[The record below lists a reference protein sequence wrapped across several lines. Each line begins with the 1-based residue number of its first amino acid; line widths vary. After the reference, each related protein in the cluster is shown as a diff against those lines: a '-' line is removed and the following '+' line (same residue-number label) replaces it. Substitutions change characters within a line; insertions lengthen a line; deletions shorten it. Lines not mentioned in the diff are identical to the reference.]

1 MSVKDTPF
9 FEHLDTNYAPTEEE
23 LPALRN
29 IIQGNEEILTDLDAQ
44 IRALT
49 DVRNAR
55 ADFVQRHFA
64 LLSPLKRLTD
74 DVLSTLFLALLDHPD
89 NRHAKTSNTHPAVVL
104 SHVCRRWRQ
113 LALDTASLWTTL
125 RIYPPVLPQVYP
137 YGARSANP
145 HMAAHS
151 PLVELTR
158 RWEKEVEKILTMTR
172 VWLERSKECTLTID
186 LLATDVTS
194 QERILSTLTIDLH
207 APNVAPQFHTHHL
220 TAVEDMSPKADTS
233 GLTALI
239 EAICDASRRWKVATL
254 RLSTTRFTS
263 IDSPFRRIFTL
274 AEDDVPLLQ
283 DLTFSVDASFGIHP
297 EEESL
302 IPPHRETGMLG
313 GRSLHSVSLGTICVD
328 INTLPI
334 RWEQLTDI
342 QFNGYIHAYTPDVF
356 PGGTGH
362 GLSFDCTQALNL
374 LRLCPRLVNCD
385 LSLVPYS
392 RPLESFGTVS
402 LPHLK
407 SLTLRYSVPGM
418 KFISCLQA
426 PSLRKLVL
434 PNFLDTGIP
443 NEHAAESP
451 ESSLI
456 AWLEAYG
463 HQLTEIQF
471 NVSSLTPAG
480 LRSVMNLLPHIKT
493 LRLDHNGDGASFP
506 PTPNGDQVLPMPAM
520 VDELFLGQFIER
532 EDQGNDE
539 PRGPLW
545 CPLLESIRFPRRGG
559 TTFTEQ
565 DLLEFV
571 AARRRMHSEGKAG
584 QLREVTVMFG
594 ILQEGNLMAQLEEMG
609 IDVEGLTLEVSYVS
623 RIPLRPEPVYPGDEY
638 DF

>member
-89 NRHAKTSNTHPAVVL
+89 NRHAKMSNAHPAVVL

-125 RIYPPVLPQVYP
+125 RIHLPVLPQVYP

-194 QERILSTLTIDLH
+194 QE
-207 APNVAPQFHTHHL
+207 Q
-220 TAVEDMSPKADTS
+220 DMSPKADTS

-418 KFISCLQA
+418 KFVSCLQA

-471 NVSSLTPAG
+471 NVSTLTPAG

-545 CPLLESIRFPRRGG
+545 FPRRGG

-565 DLLEFV
+565 DLLEF
-571 AARRRMHSEGKAG
+571 GKAG
-584 QLREVTVMFG
+584 QLREVT
-594 ILQEGNLMAQLEEMG
+594 EGDLMAQLEEMG
-609 IDVEGLTLEVSYVS
+609 IDVSYVS
-623 RIPLRPEPVYPGDEY
+623 RIPLRPEPVYPD